1 MMKASLYP
9 LLLQILLTLLLNIS
23 TSEGLSSSLQ
33 RKGGRTMPMTTTTQP
48 SNDAI
53 TINRHFQGDIFVASH
68 CSKSFCDSNGT
79 RGEVIRPGG
88 SNCECQCK
96 TNYPIYREDRKQCVK
111 DFPECM
117 LADFISGSASEK
129 IPFVFMPLP
138 GQLIYPSAEIAIS
151 DVDTHGNPV
160 LAPICVVSGVDIL
173 EATGW
178 RSFENISGD
187 SFQQPFQLHRNDDK
201 TYLQWLGG
209 DKLRKLLE
217 GRLVLVHLLC
227 KDTIRHTGKQ
237 LFSPCVA
244 FRVAGSPG
252 PLLPSSLHVG
262 DGRSSEDDSEGLSFG
277 DYLAIGVCVAFLG
290 IIYIIAII
298 FFIFMKRKK
307 RRKERLRRQFLKPP
321 STLPPGL
328 RYKSSVLLG
337 LEAAFVSELQKNAR
351 NNGGLH
357 LNHHGISTSL
367 GSTRID
373 EPVYDITKSK
383 RNEPSD
389 SQESIVLHKNDK
401 LFDGAT
407 KQVVGGRS
415 KGKGGGAYE
424 ESDNNLDGIFVNTPA
439 THDKENEQGQNSTEF
454 FSKIRFLVRSAR
466 AKMKVKYSPGLTDIP
481 EEIQTPKT
489 YKNPAFIEED
499 SNFRLNKKGH
509 HPFHQYP
516 SSNGG
521 HSFKSFNDVN
531 AKIYKSFRNNK
542 KQQQF
547 RKNEQESSDYSS
559 QEDSLGKR
567 SSSRENCDPLSL
579 DSGVV
584 TNGSVS
590 PTSTTND
597 HNHGSSDC
605 SSPHNNPETMNE
617 SHSNCNETTDDEVVD
632 VASEDTDS
640 SDNDGYFDSL
650 KRPGDVTEKSIVET
664 ISPQFKSSYG
674 RKGSVLS
681 PNSSIK
687 KPNSIVP
694 NYIVI
699 PPSGRLEKKSHQ
711 ESMDLLTKLYD
722 KAVLKI
728 PKVIPSDNESLYSD
742 RSNTIQ
748 SIDHDSLDPK
758 NIKKVGGGCH
768 KSIDED
774 STYEIVEC
782 SQDMSPGVYINN
794 MYSPDTLDGKRK
806 SSIVGEKMILSV
818 SGAPQPTSINDQV
831 FTNKLLISV
840 DYNVKNPDNNVSKNN
855 EKSFDPDTL
864 ERVEREPSS
873 SFKGKKYFSKF
884 KKDNHPTAI
893 KSLEPP
899 DLPPKINHHSSPNPL
914 PLPSK
919 SAVPPPPP
927 LPPPLPP
934 YTSSNL
940 EKSPDF
946 KSSTKK
952 NKTPKYH
959 PF

>member
-1 MMKASLYP
+1 SL
-9 LLLQILLTLLLNIS
+9 
-23 TSEGLSSSLQ
+23 SSLQ
-33 RKGGRTMPMTTTTQP
+33 
-48 SNDAI
+48 
-53 TINRHFQGDIFVASH
+53 
-68 CSKSFCDSNGT
+68 
-79 RGEVIRPGG
+79 
-88 SNCECQCK
+88 
-96 TNYPIYREDRKQCVK
+96 
-111 DFPECM
+111 
-117 LADFISGSASEK
+117 
-129 IPFVFMPLP
+129 PF
-138 GQLIYPSAEIAIS
+138 
-151 DVDTHGNPV
+151 
-160 LAPICVVSGVDIL
+160 
-173 EATGW
+173 
-178 RSFENISGD
+178 
-187 SFQQPFQLHRNDDK
+187 
-201 TYLQWLGG
+201 
-209 DKLRKLLE
+209 
-217 GRLVLVHLLC
+217 
-227 KDTIRHTGKQ
+227 
-237 LFSPCVA
+237 
-244 FRVAGSPG
+244 PG

-373 EPVYDITKSK
+373 EPVYDITKQSK

-952 NKTPKYH
+952 KQNPKVSSILINSINDEDEEEHTEDESNENMSFQERRERLESSFKARRPESNSSSVLKRIRETEKGDYCGSVPSDGVSKGMEIALNIRSRVANQNSIKSSKHQISNNQNHSISNNKDSFKSSWRKTVEFVGGGGNHLKEDTNNSGRTLKNRPEDSGYISTDSSDSRNRVIKLSMGNNNNNDYDSRSLNQSESSLSSMEEGSSSYDH
-959 PF
+959 FEASMLDMNDKSKTTTSTDTSDSVMPLSYRPLHNSDIRTYKL